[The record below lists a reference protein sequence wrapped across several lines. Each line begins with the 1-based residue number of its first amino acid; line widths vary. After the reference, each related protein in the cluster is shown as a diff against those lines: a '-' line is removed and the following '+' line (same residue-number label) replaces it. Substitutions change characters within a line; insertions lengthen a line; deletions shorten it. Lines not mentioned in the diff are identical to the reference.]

1 MSENNNYIVLARKYR
16 PKNLKDVIGQE
27 DICSVV
33 EGSIKLNRVAH
44 AFLFSGTRGVGK
56 TTLARILGKILN
68 CEKLKKDKIEAC
80 HQCATCISIEN
91 ESNMDVVEID
101 AASRTGV
108 ADVREIIENINYKPV
123 SSKKKI
129 FIIDEVH
136 MLSKAAFNALLK
148 TLEEPPPDVTFIFA
162 TTETEKIPVTVLSR
176 CQHFSL
182 QRVSLESISK
192 HLIQVSKLEGYELD
206 DESSKLIAQCSEGSM
221 RDALSILENV
231 LAKSEK
237 INISIVREVLGIS
250 DLSTIIFLF
259 ENLCKGNVNSS
270 FDCFEKLYRQG
281 VSIDQL
287 AKSLMSLVYNLSLIK
302 SGIKNNYEFFDEE
315 SLKKLKEISKNF
327 EMDFIIRFWELMQKY
342 VNELTDVFNEK
353 QCFEMVIM
361 RLCYASLLPTPFE
374 IIKKKSDIQSLKKNG
389 EILEENTVDK
399 NKNVNLNSRA
409 ENNVLNDNLA
419 RKKDLHTESTE
430 NKKEVELKKFSE
442 VVSLIEKQSEMLV
455 AHHLK
460 NSFRL
465 VNFSEPKSHK
475 GVGNIELQSI
485 NDSHESKKILWSA
498 SKTLEFVTKKRWI
511 LSISNKIGLKS
522 LKEVEDEKNIKKIEK
537 IKNEKLIKKILE
549 IIPSSE
555 VISVKPIKK
564 NIQEE

>member
-1 MSENNNYIVLARKYR
+1 MSNNNNYIVLARKYR

-27 DICSVV
+27 DICSVI

-56 TTLARILGKILN
+56 TTLARILAKILN
-68 CEKLKKDKIEAC
+68 CEKLEVENIEAC
-80 HQCATCISIEN
+80 HKCANCISIEN
-91 ESNMDVVEID
+91 ESNMDVIEID

-148 TLEEPPPDVTFIFA
+148 TLEEPPSDVTFIFA

-182 QRVSLESISK
+182 QRVSLELIAK

-206 DESSKLIAQCSEGSM
+206 FEASKLIAQCSEGSM

-231 LAKSEK
+231 FAKGEK

-250 DLSTIIFLF
+250 DLSAVIMLF
-259 ENLCKGNVNSS
+259 ENLCKGDVNLS
-270 FDCFEKLYRQG
+270 FDCFEKLYSQG

-287 AKSLMSLVYNLSLIK
+287 AKSLMSLAYNLSLVK
-302 SGIKNNYEFFDEE
+302 SGIKNTSEFFDEQ
-315 SLKKLKEISKNF
+315 SSKKLEDISKNF

-353 QCFEMVIM
+353 QCFEMIIM

-374 IIKKKSDIQSLKKNG
+374 VIKKKSDIQSLKKNG
-389 EILEENTVDK
+389 EILEDNKLDQSK
-399 NKNVNLNSRA
+399 NMNLNSSA
-409 ENNVLNDNLA
+409 DGVINDNLA
-419 RKKDLHTESTE
+419 RKKNIPKESTE
-430 NKKEVELKKFSE
+430 NNKEVELKKFSE

-455 AHHLK
+455 AYHLK

-465 VNFSEPKSHK
+465 VSFSEPKSQTS
-475 GVGNIELQSI
+475 VGNIELQSI
-485 NDSHESKKILWSA
+485 NDNHESKKILWSA
-498 SKTLEFVTKKRWI
+498 SKTLEFITKKRWI
-511 LSISNKIGLKS
+511 LTISNKIGLKS
-522 LKEVEDEKNIKKIEK
+522 LQEVEDEKKNKNIEK
-537 IKNEKLIKKILE
+537 LKNEKLIKKILE

>member
-68 CEKLKKDKIEAC
+68 CEELKKDKIEAC

-287 AKSLMSLVYNLSLIK
+287 AKSLMSLVYNLSLVK

-374 IIKKKSDIQSLKKNG
+374 IIKKKSDIKSLKQNV
-389 EILEENTVDK
+389 EILEENTLDK
-399 NKNVNLNSRA
+399 NKNMNLNSRA

-419 RKKDLHTESTE
+419 RKKDLHTESSE

-442 VVSLIEKQSEMLV
+442 LVSLIEKQSEMLV

-465 VNFSEPKSHK
+465 VSFSEPKSHK

-522 LKEVEDEKNIKKIEK
+522 LKEVEDEKENKKIEK

-555 VISVKPIKK
+555 VISVKPLKK

>member
-27 DICSVV
+27 DICSVI

-68 CEKLKKDKIEAC
+68 CEELKKDKIEAC

-287 AKSLMSLVYNLSLIK
+287 AKSLMSLVYNLSLVK

-374 IIKKKSDIQSLKKNG
+374 IIKKKSDIKSLKENG
-389 EILEENTVDK
+389 GILEENTVDK
-399 NKNVNLNSRA
+399 NKNMNLNSRA

-419 RKKDLHTESTE
+419 RKKDLHTESSE

-442 VVSLIEKQSEMLV
+442 LVSLIEKQSEMLV

-465 VNFSEPKSHK
+465 VSFSEPKSHK

-522 LKEVEDEKNIKKIEK
+522 LKEVEDEKENKKIEK

-555 VISVKPIKK
+555 VISVKPLKK

>member
-1 MSENNNYIVLARKYR
+1 MSKNNNYIVLARKYR

-27 DICSVV
+27 DICSVI

-56 TTLARILGKILN
+56 TTLARILAKILN
-68 CEKLKKDKIEAC
+68 CLEVEGDKVEAC
-80 HQCATCISIEN
+80 HKCENCISIEN

-182 QRVSLESISK
+182 QRVTFELVAK
-192 HLIQVSKLEGYELD
+192 HLVKVSKLEGYELN

-231 LAKSEK
+231 FAKGEK
-237 INISIVREVLGIS
+237 INVSIVREVLGIG

-259 ENLCKGNVNSS
+259 ENLCKGDVSLS

-281 VSIDQL
+281 ISIDQL
-287 AKSLMSLVYNLSLIK
+287 AKSLMSLAYNLSLVK
-302 SGIKNNYEFFDEE
+302 SGIKNNYEFFDVE
-315 SLKKLKEISKNF
+315 SLKKLTQISKDF
-327 EMDFIIRFWELMQKY
+327 DMDFIIRFWELMQKY

-353 QCFEMVIM
+353 QCFEMIIM

-374 IIKKKSDIQSLKKNG
+374 IL
-389 EILEENTVDK
+389 K
-399 NKNVNLNSRA
+399 NKNDLKSSKKNVEIRAENSVDQNKNMNLNSRL
-409 ENNVLNDNLA
+409 EGNILNDNLA
-419 RKKDLHTESTE
+419 RKKDILTESTE
-430 NKKEVELKKFSE
+430 SSKQSELKKFSE
-442 VVSLIEKQSEMLV
+442 VVNLIEKQSEVLI
-455 AHHLK
+455 AYHLK

-465 VNFSEPKSHK
+465 VSFSEPKSP
-475 GVGNIELQSI
+475 
-485 NDSHESKKILWSA
+485 
-498 SKTLEFVTKKRWI
+498 RW
-511 LSISNKIGLKS
+511 
-522 LKEVEDEKNIKKIEK
+522 V
-537 IKNEKLIKKILE
+537 LICE
-549 IIPSSE
+549 
-555 VISVKPIKK
+555 
-564 NIQEE
+564 

>member
-1 MSENNNYIVLARKYR
+1 MSKNNNYIVLARKYR

-27 DICSVV
+27 DICSVI

-56 TTLARILGKILN
+56 TTLARILAKILN
-68 CEKLKKDKIEAC
+68 CEKLEVENIEAC
-80 HQCATCISIEN
+80 HKCTNCISIEN
-91 ESNMDVVEID
+91 ESNMDVIEID

-148 TLEEPPPDVTFIFA
+148 TLEEPPSDVTFIFA

-182 QRVSLESISK
+182 QRVSLELIAK

-206 DESSKLIAQCSEGSM
+206 FEASKLVAQCSEGSM

-231 LAKSEK
+231 FAKGEK

-250 DLSTIIFLF
+250 DLSAVIMLF
-259 ENLCKGNVNSS
+259 ENLCKGDVNLS
-270 FDCFEKLYRQG
+270 FDCFEKLYSQG

-287 AKSLMSLVYNLSLIK
+287 AKSLMSLAYNLSLVK
-302 SGIKNNYEFFDEE
+302 SGIKNTSEFFDEQ
-315 SLKKLKEISKNF
+315 SSKKLEDISKNF

-353 QCFEMVIM
+353 QCFEMIIM

-374 IIKKKSDIQSLKKNG
+374 VIKKKSDIQSLKKNG
-389 EILEENTVDK
+389 EILEDNKLDQSK
-399 NKNVNLNSRA
+399 NMNLNSS
-409 ENNVLNDNLA
+409 VDGVINDNLA
-419 RKKDLHTESTE
+419 RKKNIPKESTE
-430 NKKEVELKKFSE
+430 NNKEVELKKFAE
-442 VVSLIEKQSEMLV
+442 IVSLIEKQSEMLV
-455 AHHLK
+455 AYHLK

-465 VNFSEPKSHK
+465 VSFSEPKSQTS
-475 GVGNIELQSI
+475 VGNIELQSI
-485 NDSHESKKILWSA
+485 DDNHESKKILWSA
-498 SKTLEFVTKKRWI
+498 SKTLEFITKKRWI
-511 LSISNKIGLKS
+511 LTISNKIGLKS
-522 LKEVEDEKNIKKIEK
+522 LQEVEDEKKNKNIEK
-537 IKNEKLIKKILE
+537 LKNEKLIKKILE

>member
-1 MSENNNYIVLARKYR
+1 MSKNNNYIVLARKYR

-27 DICSVV
+27 DICSVI

-56 TTLARILGKILN
+56 TTLARILAKILN
-68 CEKLKKDKIEAC
+68 CEELKGDKIEAC
-80 HQCATCISIEN
+80 HKCANCISIEN

-176 CQHFSL
+176 CQQFSL
-182 QRVSLESISK
+182 QRVSLESVTK
-192 HLIQVSKLEGYELD
+192 HLIQISKLEGFELD

-231 LAKSEK
+231 FAKGEK

-259 ENLCKGNVNSS
+259 ENLCKGDVTLS

-281 VSIDQL
+281 VSIDKL
-287 AKSLMSLVYNLSLIK
+287 AKSLMGLAYNLSLVK

-342 VNELTDVFNEK
+342 LNELTDVFNEK

-374 IIKKKSDIQSLKKNG
+374 IINKKSDIKSLKKNV
-389 EILEENTVDK
+389 EILQENTTGQSK
-399 NKNVNLNSRA
+399 NRNLDSGL
-409 ENNVLNDNLA
+409 EDGLVNDNLA
-419 RKKDLHTESTE
+419 RNKDIVVESTQ
-430 NKKEVELKKFSE
+430 NNKEVELKKFSE
-442 VVSLIEKQSEMLV
+442 LVSLIEKQSEMLV
-455 AHHLK
+455 TYHLK

-465 VNFSEPKSHK
+465 VSFSEPKSPK
-475 GVGNIELQSI
+475 SVGNIELQSI
-485 NDSHESKKILWSA
+485 NDNHESKKILWSA
-498 SKTLEFVTKKRWI
+498 SKTLESITKKRWI

-522 LKEVEDEKNIKKIEK
+522 LQEVEDEEKNKNIEK

-564 NIQEE
+564 TLQEE

>member
-68 CEKLKKDKIEAC
+68 CEELKKDKIEAC

-287 AKSLMSLVYNLSLIK
+287 AKSLMSLVYNLSLVK

-315 SLKKLKEISKNF
+315 SLKKLKEISKDF

-399 NKNVNLNSRA
+399 NKNMNLNSRA

-419 RKKDLHTESTE
+419 RKKDLHTESSE

-442 VVSLIEKQSEMLV
+442 LVSLIEKQSEMLV

-465 VNFSEPKSHK
+465 VSFSEPKSHK

>member
-27 DICSVV
+27 DICSVL

-68 CEKLKKDKIEAC
+68 CEELKKDKIEAC

-315 SLKKLKEISKNF
+315 SLKKLKEISKDF

-419 RKKDLHTESTE
+419 RKKDLHTESTK

-522 LKEVEDEKNIKKIEK
+522 LKEVEDEKENKKIEK

-555 VISVKPIKK
+555 VISVKPLKK

>member
-1 MSENNNYIVLARKYR
+1 MSNSNYIVLARKYR

-27 DICSVV
+27 DTCSVI
-33 EGSIKLNRVAH
+33 EGSVKLNRVAH

-56 TTLARILGKILN
+56 TTLARILAKILN
-68 CEKLKKDKIEAC
+68 CEEVKGGKVEAC
-80 HQCATCISIEN
+80 QKCAHCISIEN

-162 TTETEKIPVTVLSR
+162 TTETDKIPVTVLSR
-176 CQHFSL
+176 CQQFSL
-182 QRVSLESISK
+182 KRVSLELIAE
-192 HLIQVSKLEGYELD
+192 HLIKVSTLEGYELD
-206 DESSKLIAQCSEGSM
+206 EESSKLIAQCAEGSM

-231 LAKSEK
+231 FAKGEK
-237 INISIVREVLGIS
+237 INISTVREVLGIS

-259 ENLCKGNVNSS
+259 ENLCKGDVKLS

-281 VSIDQL
+281 ISIDKL
-287 AKSLMSLVYNLSLIK
+287 AKSLMNLAYNLTLVK
-302 SGIKNNYEFFDEE
+302 SGIKNKFEFFDEE
-315 SLKKLKEISKNF
+315 SLNKLIEISKSF

-342 VNELTDVFNEK
+342 VNELTDIFNEK

-374 IIKKKSDIQSLKKNG
+374 IIKKKNDVENLKKNS
-389 EILEENTVDK
+389 EIEKKTLVDQ
-399 NKNVNLNSRA
+399 NNDININSQKDD
-409 ENNVLNDNLA
+409 NVLNDNLA
-419 RKKDLHTESTE
+419 RKKDIFLEKTEK
-430 NKKEVELKKFSE
+430 NDDFKLKKFSNL
-442 VVSLIEKQSEMLV
+442 VSLIEKESEMV
-455 AHHLK
+455 IAYHLK

-465 VNFSEPKSHK
+465 VSFSEPNSQK
-475 GVGNIELQSI
+475 GAGNIELQSI
-485 NDSHESKKILWSA
+485 NDSQESKKILWNA
-498 SKTLEFVTKKRWI
+498 SKTLESITKKRWI
-511 LSISNKIGLKS
+511 LSISSEKGLKS
-522 LKEVEDEKNIKKIEK
+522 LQEIEDEKKNKIIEK

-555 VISVKPIKK
+555 VISVKALKK
-564 NIQEE
+564 NK

>member
-1 MSENNNYIVLARKYR
+1 MSKNNNYIVLARKYR

-27 DICSVV
+27 DICSVI

-56 TTLARILGKILN
+56 TTLARILAKILN
-68 CEKLKKDKIEAC
+68 CEKLEVENIEAC
-80 HQCATCISIEN
+80 HKCANCISIEN
-91 ESNMDVVEID
+91 ESNMDVIEID

-148 TLEEPPPDVTFIFA
+148 TLEEPPSDVTFIFA

-182 QRVSLESISK
+182 QRVSLELIAK

-206 DESSKLIAQCSEGSM
+206 FEASKLIAQCSEGSM

-231 LAKSEK
+231 FAKGEK

-250 DLSTIIFLF
+250 DLSAVIMLF
-259 ENLCKGNVNSS
+259 ENLCKGDVNLS
-270 FDCFEKLYRQG
+270 FDCFEKLYSQG

-287 AKSLMSLVYNLSLIK
+287 AKSLMSLAYNLSLVK
-302 SGIKNNYEFFDEE
+302 SGIKNTSEFFDEQ
-315 SLKKLKEISKNF
+315 SSKKLEDISKNF

-353 QCFEMVIM
+353 QCFEMIIM

-374 IIKKKSDIQSLKKNG
+374 VIKKKSDIQSLKKNG
-389 EILEENTVDK
+389 EILEDNKLDQSK
-399 NKNVNLNSRA
+399 NMNLNSS
-409 ENNVLNDNLA
+409 VDGVINDNLA
-419 RKKDLHTESTE
+419 RKKNIPKESTE
-430 NKKEVELKKFSE
+430 NNKEVELKKFAE
-442 VVSLIEKQSEMLV
+442 IVSLIEKQSEMLV
-455 AHHLK
+455 AYHLK

-465 VNFSEPKSHK
+465 VSFSEPKSQTS
-475 GVGNIELQSI
+475 VGNIELQSI
-485 NDSHESKKILWSA
+485 DENHESKKILWSA
-498 SKTLEFVTKKRWI
+498 SKTLEFITKKRWI
-511 LSISNKIGLKS
+511 LTISNKTGLKS
-522 LKEVEDEKNIKKIEK
+522 LQEVEDEKKNKNIEK
-537 IKNEKLIKKILE
+537 LKNEKLIKKILE

>member
-68 CEKLKKDKIEAC
+68 CEELKKDKIEAC

-287 AKSLMSLVYNLSLIK
+287 AKSLMSLVYNLSLVK

-315 SLKKLKEISKNF
+315 SLKKLKEISKDF

-399 NKNVNLNSRA
+399 NKNMNLNSRA

-465 VNFSEPKSHK
+465 VSFSEPKSHK

>member
-68 CEKLKKDKIEAC
+68 CEELKKDKIEAC

-287 AKSLMSLVYNLSLIK
+287 AKSLMSLVYNLSLVK

-374 IIKKKSDIQSLKKNG
+374 IIKKKSDIKSLKENG
-389 EILEENTVDK
+389 GILEENTVDK
-399 NKNVNLNSRA
+399 NKNMNLNSRA

-419 RKKDLHTESTE
+419 RKKDLHTESSE

-442 VVSLIEKQSEMLV
+442 LVSLIEKQSEMLV

-465 VNFSEPKSHK
+465 VSFSEPKSHK

-522 LKEVEDEKNIKKIEK
+522 LKEVEDEKENKKIEK

>member
-1 MSENNNYIVLARKYR
+1 MSNNNNYIVLARKYR

-27 DICSVV
+27 DICSVI

-56 TTLARILGKILN
+56 TTLARILAKILN
-68 CEKLKKDKIEAC
+68 CEKLEVENIEAC
-80 HQCATCISIEN
+80 HKCANCISIEN
-91 ESNMDVVEID
+91 ESNMDVIEID

-148 TLEEPPPDVTFIFA
+148 TLEEPPSDVTFIFA

-182 QRVSLESISK
+182 QRVSLELIAK

-206 DESSKLIAQCSEGSM
+206 FEASKLIAQCSEGSM

-231 LAKSEK
+231 FAKGEK

-250 DLSTIIFLF
+250 DLSAVIMLF
-259 ENLCKGNVNSS
+259 ENLCKGDVNLS
-270 FDCFEKLYRQG
+270 FDCFEKLYSQG

-287 AKSLMSLVYNLSLIK
+287 AKSLMSLAYNLSLVK
-302 SGIKNNYEFFDEE
+302 SGIKNTSEFFDEQ
-315 SLKKLKEISKNF
+315 SSKKLEDISKNF

-353 QCFEMVIM
+353 QCFEMIIM

-374 IIKKKSDIQSLKKNG
+374 VIKKKSDIQSLKKNG
-389 EILEENTVDK
+389 EILEDNKLDQSK
-399 NKNVNLNSRA
+399 NINLNSSA
-409 ENNVLNDNLA
+409 DGVINDNLA
-419 RKKDLHTESTE
+419 RKKNIPKESTE
-430 NKKEVELKKFSE
+430 NNKEVELKKFAE
-442 VVSLIEKQSEMLV
+442 IVSLIEKQSEMLV
-455 AHHLK
+455 AYHLK

-465 VNFSEPKSHK
+465 VSFSEPKSQTS
-475 GVGNIELQSI
+475 VGNIELQSI
-485 NDSHESKKILWSA
+485 NDNHESKKILWSA
-498 SKTLEFVTKKRWI
+498 SKTLEFITKKRWI
-511 LSISNKIGLKS
+511 LTISNKIGLKS
-522 LKEVEDEKNIKKIEK
+522 LQEVEDEKKNKNIEK
-537 IKNEKLIKKILE
+537 LKNEKLIKKILE

>member
-1 MSENNNYIVLARKYR
+1 MSTNNNYIVLARKYR
-16 PKNLKDVIGQE
+16 PKNLIDVIGQE
-27 DICSVV
+27 DICSVI

-56 TTLARILGKILN
+56 TTLARILAKILN
-68 CEKLKKDKIEAC
+68 CEEVKEEKIQAC
-80 HQCATCISIEN
+80 HECANCISIEN

-176 CQHFSL
+176 CQQFSL
-182 QRVSLESISK
+182 QRVSLESVTK
-192 HLIQVSKLEGYELD
+192 HLIQISKLEGFELD

-231 LAKSEK
+231 FAKGEK

-259 ENLCKGNVNSS
+259 ENLCKGDVTLS

-281 VSIDQL
+281 VSIDKL
-287 AKSLMSLVYNLSLIK
+287 AKSLMGLAYNLSLVK

-342 VNELTDVFNEK
+342 LNELTDVFNEK

-374 IIKKKSDIQSLKKNG
+374 IINKKSDIKSLKKNV
-389 EILEENTVDK
+389 EILQENTTGQSK
-399 NKNVNLNSRA
+399 NRNLDSGL
-409 ENNVLNDNLA
+409 EDGLVNDNLA
-419 RKKDLHTESTE
+419 RNKDIVVESTQ
-430 NKKEVELKKFSE
+430 NNKEVELKKFSE
-442 VVSLIEKQSEMLV
+442 LVSLIEKQSEMLV
-455 AHHLK
+455 TYHLK

-465 VNFSEPKSHK
+465 VSFSEPKSPK
-475 GVGNIELQSI
+475 SVGNIELQSI
-485 NDSHESKKILWSA
+485 NDNHESKKILWSA
-498 SKTLEFVTKKRWI
+498 SKTLESITKKRWI

-522 LKEVEDEKNIKKIEK
+522 LQEVEDEEKNKNIEK

-564 NIQEE
+564 TIQEE

>member
-1 MSENNNYIVLARKYR
+1 MSKNNNYIVLARKYR

-27 DICSVV
+27 DICSVI

-56 TTLARILGKILN
+56 TTLARILAKILN
-68 CEKLKKDKIEAC
+68 CEKLEVENIEAC
-80 HQCATCISIEN
+80 HKCANCISIEN
-91 ESNMDVVEID
+91 ESNMDVIEID

-148 TLEEPPPDVTFIFA
+148 TLEEPPTDVTFIFA

-182 QRVSLESISK
+182 QRVSLELIAK

-206 DESSKLIAQCSEGSM
+206 FEASKLIAQCSEGSM

-231 LAKSEK
+231 FAKGEK

-250 DLSTIIFLF
+250 DLSAVIMLF
-259 ENLCKGNVNSS
+259 ENLCKGDVNLS
-270 FDCFEKLYRQG
+270 FDCFEKLYSQG

-287 AKSLMSLVYNLSLIK
+287 AKSLMSLAYNLSLVK
-302 SGIKNNYEFFDEE
+302 SGIKNTSEFFDEQ
-315 SLKKLKEISKNF
+315 SSKKLEDISKNF

-353 QCFEMVIM
+353 QCFEMIIM

-374 IIKKKSDIQSLKKNG
+374 VIKKKSDIQSLKKNG
-389 EILEENTVDK
+389 EILEDNKLDQSK
-399 NKNVNLNSRA
+399 NMNLNSSA
-409 ENNVLNDNLA
+409 DGVINDNLA
-419 RKKDLHTESTE
+419 RKKNIPKESTE
-430 NKKEVELKKFSE
+430 NNKEVELKKFAE
-442 VVSLIEKQSEMLV
+442 IVSLIEKQSEMLV
-455 AHHLK
+455 AYHLK

-465 VNFSEPKSHK
+465 VSFSEPKSQTS
-475 GVGNIELQSI
+475 VGNIELQSI
-485 NDSHESKKILWSA
+485 NDNHESKKILWSA
-498 SKTLEFVTKKRWI
+498 SKTLEFITKKRWI
-511 LSISNKIGLKS
+511 LTISNKTGLKS
-522 LKEVEDEKNIKKIEK
+522 LQEVEDEKKNKNIEK
-537 IKNEKLIKKILE
+537 LKNEKLIKKILE

>member
-287 AKSLMSLVYNLSLIK
+287 AKSLMSLVYNLSLVK

-315 SLKKLKEISKNF
+315 SLKKLKEISKDF

-465 VNFSEPKSHK
+465 VSFSEPKSHK

-522 LKEVEDEKNIKKIEK
+522 LKEVEDEKENKKIEK

>member
-68 CEKLKKDKIEAC
+68 CEELKKDKIEAC

-287 AKSLMSLVYNLSLIK
+287 AKSLMSLVYNLSLVK

-315 SLKKLKEISKNF
+315 SLKKLKEISKDF

-399 NKNVNLNSRA
+399 NKNMNLNSRA

-419 RKKDLHTESTE
+419 RKKDLNAESSE

-442 VVSLIEKQSEMLV
+442 LVSLIEKQSEMLV

-465 VNFSEPKSHK
+465 VSFSEPKSHK

-522 LKEVEDEKNIKKIEK
+522 LKEVEDEKENKKIEK

>member
-1 MSENNNYIVLARKYR
+1 MSKNNNYIVLARKYR

-27 DICSVV
+27 DICSVI

-56 TTLARILGKILN
+56 TTLARILAKILN
-68 CEKLKKDKIEAC
+68 CEKLEVENIEAC
-80 HQCATCISIEN
+80 HKCANCISIEN
-91 ESNMDVVEID
+91 ESNMDVIEID

-148 TLEEPPPDVTFIFA
+148 TLEEPPTDVTFIFA

-182 QRVSLESISK
+182 QRVSLELIAK
-192 HLIQVSKLEGYELD
+192 HLIQVSKLEEYELD
-206 DESSKLIAQCSEGSM
+206 FEASKLIAQCSEGSM

-231 LAKSEK
+231 FAKGEK

-250 DLSTIIFLF
+250 DLSAVIMLF
-259 ENLCKGNVNSS
+259 ENLCKGDVNLS
-270 FDCFEKLYRQG
+270 FDCFEKLYSQG

-287 AKSLMSLVYNLSLIK
+287 AKSLMSLAYNLSLVK
-302 SGIKNNYEFFDEE
+302 SGIKNTSEFFDEQ
-315 SLKKLKEISKNF
+315 SSKKLEDISKNF

-353 QCFEMVIM
+353 QCFEMIIM

-374 IIKKKSDIQSLKKNG
+374 VIKKKSDIQSLKKNG
-389 EILEENTVDK
+389 EILEDNKLGQSK
-399 NKNVNLNSRA
+399 NMNLNSSA
-409 ENNVLNDNLA
+409 DGVINDNLA
-419 RKKDLHTESTE
+419 RKKNIPKESTE
-430 NKKEVELKKFSE
+430 NNKEVELKKFSE

-455 AHHLK
+455 AYHLK

-465 VNFSEPKSHK
+465 VSFSEPKSQTS
-475 GVGNIELQSI
+475 VGNIELQSI
-485 NDSHESKKILWSA
+485 NDNHESKKILWSA
-498 SKTLEFVTKKRWI
+498 SKTLEFITKKRWI
-511 LSISNKIGLKS
+511 LTISNKIGLKS
-522 LKEVEDEKNIKKIEK
+522 LQEVEDEKKNKNIEK
-537 IKNEKLIKKILE
+537 LKNEKLIKKILE

>member
-287 AKSLMSLVYNLSLIK
+287 AKSLMSLVYNLSLVK

-315 SLKKLKEISKNF
+315 SLKKLKEISKDF

-374 IIKKKSDIQSLKKNG
+374 IIKKKSDIKSLKKNG

-465 VNFSEPKSHK
+465 VSFSEPKSHK

-522 LKEVEDEKNIKKIEK
+522 LKEVEDEKENKKIEK

>member
-1 MSENNNYIVLARKYR
+1 MSNNNNYIVLARKYR

-56 TTLARILGKILN
+56 TTLARILAKILN
-68 CEKLKKDKIEAC
+68 CEELKEDKIEAC
-80 HQCATCISIEN
+80 HKCANCISIEN
-91 ESNMDVVEID
+91 ESNMDVIEID

-148 TLEEPPPDVTFIFA
+148 TLEEPPLDVTFIFA

-182 QRVSLESISK
+182 KRVSLESISK

-231 LAKSEK
+231 FAKGEK

-259 ENLCKGNVNSS
+259 ENLCKGNVNLS

-287 AKSLMSLVYNLSLIK
+287 AKSLMSLVYNLSLVK
-302 SGIKNNYEFFDEE
+302 LGIKNNYEFFDEE
-315 SLKKLKEISKNF
+315 SLKKLEDISKRF

-374 IIKKKSDIQSLKKNG
+374 ILNKRSDTKSLKKNG
-389 EILEENTVDK
+389 ETFEDSAVDK
-399 NKNVNLNSRA
+399 NKTMNLNSRS

-419 RKKDLHTESTE
+419 RKKDIHVESTK

-442 VVSLIEKQSEMLV
+442 VVNLIEKQSEMLV
-455 AHHLK
+455 SYHLK

-465 VNFSEPKSHK
+465 VSFSEPKSHK
-475 GVGNIELQSI
+475 AVGNIELQSI
-485 NDSHESKKILWSA
+485 NDNDESKKILWSA

-511 LSISNKIGLKS
+511 LSVSNKIGLKS
-522 LKEVEDEKNIKKIEK
+522 LQEVEDEKKKKKIEK

-555 VISVKPIKK
+555 VVSVKPLKK

>member
-68 CEKLKKDKIEAC
+68 CEELKKDKIEAC

-287 AKSLMSLVYNLSLIK
+287 AKSLMSLVYNLSLVK

-315 SLKKLKEISKNF
+315 SLKKIKEISKDF

-465 VNFSEPKSHK
+465 VSFSEPKSHK

-522 LKEVEDEKNIKKIEK
+522 LKEVEDEKKNKKIEK

>member
-1 MSENNNYIVLARKYR
+1 MSKNNNYIVLARKYR

-27 DICSVV
+27 DICSVI

-56 TTLARILGKILN
+56 TTLARILAKILN
-68 CEKLKKDKIEAC
+68 CEKLEVENIEAC
-80 HQCATCISIEN
+80 HKCANCISIEN
-91 ESNMDVVEID
+91 ESNMDVIEID

-148 TLEEPPPDVTFIFA
+148 TLEEPPTDVTFIFA

-182 QRVSLESISK
+182 QRVSLELIAK

-206 DESSKLIAQCSEGSM
+206 FEASKLIAQCSEGSM

-231 LAKSEK
+231 FAKGEK

-250 DLSTIIFLF
+250 DLSAVIMLF
-259 ENLCKGNVNSS
+259 ENLCKGDVNLS
-270 FDCFEKLYRQG
+270 FDCFEKLYSQG

-287 AKSLMSLVYNLSLIK
+287 AKSLMSLAYNLSLVK
-302 SGIKNNYEFFDEE
+302 SGIKNTSEFFDEQ
-315 SLKKLKEISKNF
+315 SSKKLEDISKNF

-353 QCFEMVIM
+353 QCFEMIIM

-374 IIKKKSDIQSLKKNG
+374 VIKKKSDIQSLKKNG
-389 EILEENTVDK
+389 EILEDNKLDQSK
-399 NKNVNLNSRA
+399 NMNLNSS
-409 ENNVLNDNLA
+409 VDGVINDNLA
-419 RKKDLHTESTE
+419 RKKNIPKESTE
-430 NKKEVELKKFSE
+430 NNKEVELKKFAE
-442 VVSLIEKQSEMLV
+442 IVSLIEKQSEMLV
-455 AHHLK
+455 AYHLK

-465 VNFSEPKSHK
+465 VSFSEPKSQTS
-475 GVGNIELQSI
+475 VGNIELQSI
-485 NDSHESKKILWSA
+485 DDNHESKKILWSA
-498 SKTLEFVTKKRWI
+498 SKTLEFITKKRWI
-511 LSISNKIGLKS
+511 LTISNKIGLKS
-522 LKEVEDEKNIKKIEK
+522 LQEVEDEKKNKNIEK
-537 IKNEKLIKKILE
+537 LKNEKLIKKILE

>member
-1 MSENNNYIVLARKYR
+1 MSKNNNYIVLARKYR

-27 DICSVV
+27 DICSVI

-56 TTLARILGKILN
+56 TTLARILAKILN
-68 CEKLKKDKIEAC
+68 CEKLEVENIEAC
-80 HQCATCISIEN
+80 HKCANCISIEN
-91 ESNMDVVEID
+91 ESNMDVIEID

-148 TLEEPPPDVTFIFA
+148 TLEEPPSDVTFIFA

-182 QRVSLESISK
+182 QRVSLELIAK

-206 DESSKLIAQCSEGSM
+206 FEASKLIAQCSEGSM

-231 LAKSEK
+231 FAKGEK

-250 DLSTIIFLF
+250 DLSAVIMLF
-259 ENLCKGNVNSS
+259 ENLCKGDVNLS
-270 FDCFEKLYRQG
+270 FDCFEKLYSQG

-287 AKSLMSLVYNLSLIK
+287 AKSLMSLAYNLSLVK
-302 SGIKNNYEFFDEE
+302 SGIKNTSEFFDEQ
-315 SLKKLKEISKNF
+315 SSKKLEDISKNF

-353 QCFEMVIM
+353 QCFEMIIM

-374 IIKKKSDIQSLKKNG
+374 VIKKKSDIQSLKKNG
-389 EILEENTVDK
+389 EILEDNKLDQSK
-399 NKNVNLNSRA
+399 NMNLNSS
-409 ENNVLNDNLA
+409 VDGVINDNLA
-419 RKKDLHTESTE
+419 RKKNIPKESTE
-430 NKKEVELKKFSE
+430 NNKEVELKKFAE
-442 VVSLIEKQSEMLV
+442 IVSLIEKQSEMLV
-455 AHHLK
+455 AYHLK

-465 VNFSEPKSHK
+465 VSFSEPKSQTS
-475 GVGNIELQSI
+475 VGNIELQSI
-485 NDSHESKKILWSA
+485 NDNHESKKILWSA
-498 SKTLEFVTKKRWI
+498 SKILELITKKRWI
-511 LSISNKIGLKS
+511 LSISNKIGFKS
-522 LKEVEDEKNIKKIEK
+522 LQEVEDEKKNNNIEK
-537 IKNEKLIKKILE
+537 LKNEKLIKKILE

>member
-1 MSENNNYIVLARKYR
+1 MSNNNNYIVLARKYR

-27 DICSVV
+27 DICSVI

-56 TTLARILGKILN
+56 TTLARILAKILN
-68 CEKLKKDKIEAC
+68 CEKLEVENIEAC
-80 HQCATCISIEN
+80 HKCANCISIEN
-91 ESNMDVVEID
+91 ESNMDVIEID

-148 TLEEPPPDVTFIFA
+148 TLEEPPSDVTFIFA

-182 QRVSLESISK
+182 QRVSLELIAK

-206 DESSKLIAQCSEGSM
+206 FEASKLIAQCSEGSM

-231 LAKSEK
+231 FAKGEK

-250 DLSTIIFLF
+250 DLSAVIMLF
-259 ENLCKGNVNSS
+259 ENLCKGDVNLS
-270 FDCFEKLYRQG
+270 FDCFEKLYSQG

-287 AKSLMSLVYNLSLIK
+287 AKSLMSLAYNLSLVK
-302 SGIKNNYEFFDEE
+302 SGIKNTSEFFDEQ
-315 SLKKLKEISKNF
+315 SSKKLEDISKNF

-353 QCFEMVIM
+353 QCFEMIIM

-374 IIKKKSDIQSLKKNG
+374 VIKKKSDIQSLKKNG
-389 EILEENTVDK
+389 EILED
-399 NKNVNLNSRA
+399 NKLDQSKSMNLNSSA
-409 ENNVLNDNLA
+409 DGVINDNLA
-419 RKKDLHTESTE
+419 RKKNIPKESTE
-430 NKKEVELKKFSE
+430 NNKEVELKKFAE
-442 VVSLIEKQSEMLV
+442 IVSLIEKQSEMLV
-455 AHHLK
+455 AYHLK

-465 VNFSEPKSHK
+465 VSFSEPKSQTS
-475 GVGNIELQSI
+475 VGNIELQSI
-485 NDSHESKKILWSA
+485 DDNHESKKILWSA
-498 SKTLEFVTKKRWI
+498 SKTLEFITKKRWI
-511 LSISNKIGLKS
+511 LTISNKIGLKS
-522 LKEVEDEKNIKKIEK
+522 LQEVEDEKKNKNIEK
-537 IKNEKLIKKILE
+537 LKNEKLIKKILE

>member
-1 MSENNNYIVLARKYR
+1 MSKNNNYIVLARKYR

-27 DICSVV
+27 DICSVI

-56 TTLARILGKILN
+56 TTLARILAKILN
-68 CEKLKKDKIEAC
+68 CEKLEVENIEAC
-80 HQCATCISIEN
+80 HKCANCISIEN
-91 ESNMDVVEID
+91 ESNMDVIEID

-148 TLEEPPPDVTFIFA
+148 TLEEPPSDVTFIFA

-182 QRVSLESISK
+182 QRVSLELIAK

-206 DESSKLIAQCSEGSM
+206 FEASKLIAQCSEGSM

-231 LAKSEK
+231 FAKGEK

-250 DLSTIIFLF
+250 DLSAVIMLF
-259 ENLCKGNVNSS
+259 ENLCKGDVNLS
-270 FDCFEKLYRQG
+270 FDCFEKLYSQG

-287 AKSLMSLVYNLSLIK
+287 AKSLMSLAYNLSLVK
-302 SGIKNNYEFFDEE
+302 SGIKNTSEFFDEQ
-315 SLKKLKEISKNF
+315 SSKKLEDISKNF

-353 QCFEMVIM
+353 QCFEMIIM

-374 IIKKKSDIQSLKKNG
+374 VIKKKSDIQSLKKNG
-389 EILEENTVDK
+389 EILEDNKLDQSK
-399 NKNVNLNSRA
+399 NMNLNSSA
-409 ENNVLNDNLA
+409 DGVINDNLA
-419 RKKDLHTESTE
+419 RKKNIPKESTE
-430 NKKEVELKKFSE
+430 NNKEVELKKFSE

-455 AHHLK
+455 AYHLK

-465 VNFSEPKSHK
+465 VSFSEPKSQTS
-475 GVGNIELQSI
+475 VGNIELQSI
-485 NDSHESKKILWSA
+485 DDNHESKKILWSA
-498 SKTLEFVTKKRWI
+498 SKTLEFITKKRWI
-511 LSISNKIGLKS
+511 LTISNKTGLKS
-522 LKEVEDEKNIKKIEK
+522 LQEVEDEKKNKNIEK
-537 IKNEKLIKKILE
+537 LKNEKLIKKILE

>member
-1 MSENNNYIVLARKYR
+1 MSNNNNYIVLARKYR

-27 DICSVV
+27 DICSVI

-56 TTLARILGKILN
+56 TTLARILAKILN
-68 CEKLKKDKIEAC
+68 CEKLEVENIEAC
-80 HQCATCISIEN
+80 HKCANCISIEN
-91 ESNMDVVEID
+91 ESNMDVIEID

-148 TLEEPPPDVTFIFA
+148 TLEEPPTDVTFIFA

-182 QRVSLESISK
+182 QRVSLELIAK

-206 DESSKLIAQCSEGSM
+206 FEASKLIAQCSEGSM

-231 LAKSEK
+231 FAKGEK

-250 DLSTIIFLF
+250 DLSAVIMLF
-259 ENLCKGNVNSS
+259 ENLCKGDVNLS
-270 FDCFEKLYRQG
+270 FDCFEKLYSQG

-287 AKSLMSLVYNLSLIK
+287 AKSLMSLAYNLSLVK
-302 SGIKNNYEFFDEE
+302 SGIKNTSEFFDEQ
-315 SLKKLKEISKNF
+315 SSKKLEDISKNF

-353 QCFEMVIM
+353 QCFEMIIM

-374 IIKKKSDIQSLKKNG
+374 VIKKKSDIQSLKKNG
-389 EILEENTVDK
+389 EILEDNKLDQSK
-399 NKNVNLNSRA
+399 NMNLNSSA
-409 ENNVLNDNLA
+409 DGVINDNLA
-419 RKKDLHTESTE
+419 RKKNILKESTE
-430 NKKEVELKKFSE
+430 NNKEVELKKFSE

-455 AHHLK
+455 AYHLK

-465 VNFSEPKSHK
+465 VSFSEPKSQTS
-475 GVGNIELQSI
+475 VGNIELQSI
-485 NDSHESKKILWSA
+485 NDNHESKKILWSA
-498 SKTLEFVTKKRWI
+498 SKILELITKKRWI

-522 LKEVEDEKNIKKIEK
+522 LQEVEDEKKNKNIEK
-537 IKNEKLIKKILE
+537 LKNEKLIKKILE

>member
-68 CEKLKKDKIEAC
+68 CEELKKDKIEAC

-287 AKSLMSLVYNLSLIK
+287 AKSLMSLVYNLSLVK

-315 SLKKLKEISKNF
+315 SLKKLKEISKDF

-374 IIKKKSDIQSLKKNG
+374 IIKKKSDIKSLKKNG

-399 NKNVNLNSRA
+399 NKNMNLNSRA

-419 RKKDLHTESTE
+419 RKKDLHTESSE

-442 VVSLIEKQSEMLV
+442 LVSLIEKQSEMLV

-465 VNFSEPKSHK
+465 VSFSEPKSHK

-522 LKEVEDEKNIKKIEK
+522 LKEVEDEKENKKIEK

-555 VISVKPIKK
+555 VISVKPLKK

>member
-1 MSENNNYIVLARKYR
+1 MSNNNNYIVLARKYR

-27 DICSVV
+27 DICSVI

-56 TTLARILGKILN
+56 TTLARILAKILN
-68 CEKLKKDKIEAC
+68 CEKLEEENIEAC
-80 HQCATCISIEN
+80 HKCASCISIEN
-91 ESNMDVVEID
+91 DSNMDVIEID

-148 TLEEPPPDVTFIFA
+148 TLEEPPTDVTFIFA
-162 TTETEKIPVTVLSR
+162 TTETEKVPVTVLSR

-182 QRVSLESISK
+182 QRVSLELIAK

-206 DESSKLIAQCSEGSM
+206 FEASKLIAQCSEGSM

-231 LAKSEK
+231 FAKGEK

-250 DLSTIIFLF
+250 DLSAVIMLF
-259 ENLCKGNVNSS
+259 ENLCKGDVNLS
-270 FDCFEKLYRQG
+270 FDCFEKLYSQG

-287 AKSLMSLVYNLSLIK
+287 AKSLMSLAYNLSLVK
-302 SGIKNNYEFFDEE
+302 SGIKNTSEFFDEQ
-315 SLKKLKEISKNF
+315 SSKKLEDISKNF

-353 QCFEMVIM
+353 QCFEMIMM

-374 IIKKKSDIQSLKKNG
+374 VIKKKSDIQSLKKNG
-389 EILEENTVDK
+389 EILED
-399 NKNVNLNSRA
+399 NKLDQSKHMNLNSSA
-409 ENNVLNDNLA
+409 DGVINDNLA
-419 RKKDLHTESTE
+419 RKKNIPKESTE
-430 NKKEVELKKFSE
+430 NNKEVELKKFAE
-442 VVSLIEKQSEMLV
+442 IVSLIEKQSEMLV
-455 AHHLK
+455 AYHLK

-465 VNFSEPKSHK
+465 VSFSEPKSQTS
-475 GVGNIELQSI
+475 VGNIELQSI
-485 NDSHESKKILWSA
+485 NDNHESKKILWSA
-498 SKTLEFVTKKRWI
+498 SKTLEFITKKRWI
-511 LSISNKIGLKS
+511 LAISNKIGLKS
-522 LKEVEDEKNIKKIEK
+522 LQEVEDEKKKKNIEK

-564 NIQEE
+564 LYRKSK

>member
-1 MSENNNYIVLARKYR
+1 MSKNNNYIVLARKYR

-27 DICSVV
+27 DICSVI

-56 TTLARILGKILN
+56 TTLARILSKILN
-68 CEKLKKDKIEAC
+68 CEKLEVENIEAC
-80 HQCATCISIEN
+80 HKCANCISIEN
-91 ESNMDVVEID
+91 ESNMDVIEID

-148 TLEEPPPDVTFIFA
+148 TLEEPPTDVTFIFA

-182 QRVSLESISK
+182 QRVSLELIAK

-206 DESSKLIAQCSEGSM
+206 FEASKLIAQCSEGSM

-231 LAKSEK
+231 FAKGEK

-250 DLSTIIFLF
+250 DLSAVIMLF
-259 ENLCKGNVNSS
+259 ENLCKGDVNLS
-270 FDCFEKLYRQG
+270 FDCFEKLYSQG

-287 AKSLMSLVYNLSLIK
+287 AKSLMSLAYNLSLVK
-302 SGIKNNYEFFDEE
+302 SGIKNTSEFFDEQ
-315 SLKKLKEISKNF
+315 SSKKLEDISKNF

-353 QCFEMVIM
+353 QCFEMIIM

-374 IIKKKSDIQSLKKNG
+374 VIKKKSDIQSLKKNG
-389 EILEENTVDK
+389 EILEDNKLDQSK
-399 NKNVNLNSRA
+399 NMNLNSSA
-409 ENNVLNDNLA
+409 DGVINDNLA
-419 RKKDLHTESTE
+419 RKKDILKESTE
-430 NKKEVELKKFSE
+430 NNKEVELKKFSE

-455 AHHLK
+455 AYHLK

-465 VNFSEPKSHK
+465 VSFSEPKSQTS
-475 GVGNIELQSI
+475 VGNIELQSI
-485 NDSHESKKILWSA
+485 NDNHESKKILWSA
-498 SKTLEFVTKKRWI
+498 SKTLEFITKKRWI
-511 LSISNKIGLKS
+511 LTISNKTGLKS
-522 LKEVEDEKNIKKIEK
+522 LQEVEDEKKNKNIEK
-537 IKNEKLIKKILE
+537 LKNEKLIKKILE

>member
-68 CEKLKKDKIEAC
+68 CEELKKDKIEAC

-287 AKSLMSLVYNLSLIK
+287 AKSLMSLVYNLSLVK

-315 SLKKLKEISKNF
+315 SLKKLKEISKDF

-399 NKNVNLNSRA
+399 NKNMNLNSRA

-419 RKKDLHTESTE
+419 RKKDLHAESSE

-442 VVSLIEKQSEMLV
+442 LVSLIEKQSEMLV

-465 VNFSEPKSHK
+465 VSFSEPESHK

-522 LKEVEDEKNIKKIEK
+522 LKEVEDEKENKKIEK

>member
-1 MSENNNYIVLARKYR
+1 MSKNNNYIVLARKYR

-27 DICSVV
+27 DICSVI

-56 TTLARILGKILN
+56 TTLARILAKILN
-68 CEKLKKDKIEAC
+68 CEKLEVENIEAC
-80 HQCATCISIEN
+80 HKCANCISIEN
-91 ESNMDVVEID
+91 ESNMDVIEID

-148 TLEEPPPDVTFIFA
+148 TLEEPPSDVTFIFA

-182 QRVSLESISK
+182 QRVSLELIAK

-206 DESSKLIAQCSEGSM
+206 FEASKLIAQCSEGSM

-231 LAKSEK
+231 FAKGEK

-250 DLSTIIFLF
+250 DLSAVIMLF
-259 ENLCKGNVNSS
+259 ENLCKGDVNLS
-270 FDCFEKLYRQG
+270 FDCFEKLYSQG

-287 AKSLMSLVYNLSLIK
+287 AKSLMSLAYNLSLVK
-302 SGIKNNYEFFDEE
+302 SGIKNTSEFFDEQ
-315 SLKKLKEISKNF
+315 SSKKLEDISKNF

-353 QCFEMVIM
+353 QCFEMIIM

-374 IIKKKSDIQSLKKNG
+374 VIKKKSDIQSLKKNG
-389 EILEENTVDK
+389 EILEDNKLDQSK
-399 NKNVNLNSRA
+399 NMNLNSS
-409 ENNVLNDNLA
+409 VDGVINDNLA
-419 RKKDLHTESTE
+419 RKKNIPKESTE
-430 NKKEVELKKFSE
+430 NNKEVELKKFSE

-455 AHHLK
+455 AYHLK

-465 VNFSEPKSHK
+465 VSFSEPKSQTS
-475 GVGNIELQSI
+475 VGNIELQSI
-485 NDSHESKKILWSA
+485 NDNHESKKILWSA
-498 SKTLEFVTKKRWI
+498 SKILELITKKRWI

-522 LKEVEDEKNIKKIEK
+522 LQEVEDEKKNKNIEK
-537 IKNEKLIKKILE
+537 LKNEKLIKKILE

>member
-1 MSENNNYIVLARKYR
+1 MSKNNNYIVLARKYR

-27 DICSVV
+27 DICSVI

-56 TTLARILGKILN
+56 TTLARILAKILN
-68 CEKLKKDKIEAC
+68 CEKLEVENIEAC
-80 HQCATCISIEN
+80 HKCANCISIEN
-91 ESNMDVVEID
+91 ESNMDVIEID

-148 TLEEPPPDVTFIFA
+148 TLEEPPSDVTFIFA

-182 QRVSLESISK
+182 QRVSLELIAK

-206 DESSKLIAQCSEGSM
+206 FEASKLIAQCSEGSM

-231 LAKSEK
+231 FAKGEK

-250 DLSTIIFLF
+250 DLSAVIMLF
-259 ENLCKGNVNSS
+259 ENLCKGDVNLS
-270 FDCFEKLYRQG
+270 FDCFEKLYSQG

-287 AKSLMSLVYNLSLIK
+287 AKSLMSLAYNLSLVK
-302 SGIKNNYEFFDEE
+302 SGIKNTSEFFDEQ
-315 SLKKLKEISKNF
+315 SSKKLEDISKNF

-353 QCFEMVIM
+353 QCFEMIIM

-374 IIKKKSDIQSLKKNG
+374 VIKKKSDIQSLKKNG
-389 EILEENTVDK
+389 EILEDNKLDQSK
-399 NKNVNLNSRA
+399 NMNLNSS
-409 ENNVLNDNLA
+409 VDGVINDNLA
-419 RKKDLHTESTE
+419 RKKNIPKESTE
-430 NKKEVELKKFSE
+430 NNKEVELKKFSE

-455 AHHLK
+455 AYHLK

-465 VNFSEPKSHK
+465 VSFSEPKSQTS
-475 GVGNIELQSI
+475 VGNIELQSI
-485 NDSHESKKILWSA
+485 DDNHESKKILWSA
-498 SKTLEFVTKKRWI
+498 SKTLEFITKKRWI
-511 LSISNKIGLKS
+511 LTISNKIGLKS
-522 LKEVEDEKNIKKIEK
+522 LQEVEDEKKNKNIEK
-537 IKNEKLIKKILE
+537 LKNEKLIKKILE

>member
-1 MSENNNYIVLARKYR
+1 MSKNNNYIVLARKYR

-27 DICSVV
+27 DICSVI

-56 TTLARILGKILN
+56 TTLARILAKILN
-68 CEKLKKDKIEAC
+68 CEKLEVENIEAC
-80 HQCATCISIEN
+80 HKCANCISIEN
-91 ESNMDVVEID
+91 ESNMDVIEID

-148 TLEEPPPDVTFIFA
+148 TLEEPPTDVTFIFA

-182 QRVSLESISK
+182 QRVSLELIAK

-206 DESSKLIAQCSEGSM
+206 FEASKLVAQCSEGSM

-231 LAKSEK
+231 FAKGEK

-250 DLSTIIFLF
+250 DLSAVIMLF
-259 ENLCKGNVNSS
+259 ENLCKGDVNLS
-270 FDCFEKLYRQG
+270 FDCFEKLYSQG

-287 AKSLMSLVYNLSLIK
+287 AKSLMSLAYNLSLVK
-302 SGIKNNYEFFDEE
+302 SGIKNTSEFFDEQ
-315 SLKKLKEISKNF
+315 SSKKLEDISKNF

-353 QCFEMVIM
+353 QCFEMIIM

-374 IIKKKSDIQSLKKNG
+374 VIKKKSDIQSLKKNG
-389 EILEENTVDK
+389 EILEDNKLDQSK
-399 NKNVNLNSRA
+399 NMNLNSS
-409 ENNVLNDNLA
+409 VDGVINDNLA
-419 RKKDLHTESTE
+419 RKKNIPKESTE
-430 NKKEVELKKFSE
+430 NNKEVELKKFAE
-442 VVSLIEKQSEMLV
+442 IVSLIEKQSEMLV
-455 AHHLK
+455 AYHLK

-465 VNFSEPKSHK
+465 VSFSEPKSQTS
-475 GVGNIELQSI
+475 VGNIELQSI
-485 NDSHESKKILWSA
+485 DDNHESKKILWSA
-498 SKTLEFVTKKRWI
+498 SKTLEFITKKRWI
-511 LSISNKIGLKS
+511 LTISNKTGLKS
-522 LKEVEDEKNIKKIEK
+522 LQEVEDEKKNKNIEK
-537 IKNEKLIKKILE
+537 LKNEKLIKKILE

>member
-1 MSENNNYIVLARKYR
+1 MSKNNNYIVLARKYR

-27 DICSVV
+27 DICSVI

-56 TTLARILGKILN
+56 TTLARILAKILN
-68 CEKLKKDKIEAC
+68 CEKLEVENIEAC
-80 HQCATCISIEN
+80 HKCANCISIEN
-91 ESNMDVVEID
+91 ESNMDVIEID

-148 TLEEPPPDVTFIFA
+148 TLEEPPTDVTFIFA

-182 QRVSLESISK
+182 QRVSLELIAK

-206 DESSKLIAQCSEGSM
+206 FEASKLIAQCSEGSM

-231 LAKSEK
+231 FAKGEK

-250 DLSTIIFLF
+250 DLSAVIMLF
-259 ENLCKGNVNSS
+259 ENLCKGDVNLS
-270 FDCFEKLYRQG
+270 FDCFEKLYSQG

-287 AKSLMSLVYNLSLIK
+287 AKSLMSLAYNLSLVK
-302 SGIKNNYEFFDEE
+302 SGIKNTSEFFDEQ
-315 SLKKLKEISKNF
+315 SSKKLEDISKNF

-353 QCFEMVIM
+353 QCFEMIIM

-374 IIKKKSDIQSLKKNG
+374 VIKKKSDIQSLKKNG
-389 EILEENTVDK
+389 EILED
-399 NKNVNLNSRA
+399 NKLDQSKSMNLNSSA
-409 ENNVLNDNLA
+409 DGVINDNLA
-419 RKKDLHTESTE
+419 RKKNIPKESTE
-430 NKKEVELKKFSE
+430 NNKEVELKKFAE
-442 VVSLIEKQSEMLV
+442 IVSLIEKQSEMLV
-455 AHHLK
+455 AYHLK

-465 VNFSEPKSHK
+465 VSFSEPKSQTS
-475 GVGNIELQSI
+475 VGNIELQSI
-485 NDSHESKKILWSA
+485 GDNHESKKILWSA
-498 SKTLEFVTKKRWI
+498 SKTLEFITKKRWI
-511 LSISNKIGLKS
+511 LTISNKIGLKS
-522 LKEVEDEKNIKKIEK
+522 LQEVEDEKKKKNIEK